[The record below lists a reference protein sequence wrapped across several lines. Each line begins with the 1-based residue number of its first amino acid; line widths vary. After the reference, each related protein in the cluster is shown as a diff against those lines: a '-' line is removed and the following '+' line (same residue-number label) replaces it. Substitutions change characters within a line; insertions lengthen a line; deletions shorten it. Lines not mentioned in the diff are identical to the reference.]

1 MIYVNAANLIY
12 MNITHISNETIILF
26 KVILNEFKLYDFSSQ
41 LYARIFQKV
50 SLIFL
55 RKKSYEKSH

>member
-1 MIYVNAANLIY
+1 MIYVNATNLIY

-41 LYARIFQKV
+41 LYARI
-50 SLIFL
+50 LFL